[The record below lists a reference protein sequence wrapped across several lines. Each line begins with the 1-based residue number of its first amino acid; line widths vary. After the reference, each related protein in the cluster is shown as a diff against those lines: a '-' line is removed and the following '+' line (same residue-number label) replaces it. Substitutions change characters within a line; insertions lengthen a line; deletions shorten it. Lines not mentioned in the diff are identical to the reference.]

1 MDPQVKLKRI
11 FVSRLFGRF
20 DYNIDFTASGR
31 AESGITIITAPNGYG
46 KSTLLRL
53 IDDFVRGNY
62 GQLSRTE
69 FSEFIIETSDGRQVM
84 FTRQENSGELGS
96 KKTSLSV
103 TPVLTKST
111 KKLAAQR
118 PWVIEAGSLR
128 DDDFDDDIGPRGTS
142 FLNVEQVGRELG
154 LRRSGPGEWRDPAD
168 GCRYTREDLI
178 QLFGEHQ
185 AGGLRHRNREP
196 LWVTEIR
203 GALNVLYIPANRLR
217 ATIRTSASKRP
228 RGSEMVEVVSDRVL
242 EQLRNFNA
250 RYAGMGRTLEQDFP
264 SRVIEAIGSGRKVEH
279 DEIKRLM
286 DEVHQ
291 KETEYQEL
299 GLLSEERAARRVDL
313 GISDPSALL
322 VLGIYLEDIKKKLL
336 SLQETAERLRIFI
349 ATLNSML
356 LFKRLE
362 LSSEIGFRVIGENE
376 KVIPLRALSSGEQH
390 LIVLLG
396 EIIFES
402 TDGGVVLLDEPE
414 ISFHP
419 EWQERFPEVLE
430 KIVVINNAM
439 IIMATHSPTLIQD
452 KWDSVIELADQVNT

>member
-1 MDPQVKLKRI
+1 MDQQVKLKRI
-11 FVSRLFGRF
+11 FVTRLFGRF
-20 DYNIDFTASGR
+20 DYNIDFTESGR

-53 IDDFVRGNY
+53 IDDFFRGNY
-62 GQLSRTE
+62 RQISRTE
-69 FSEFIIETSDGRQVM
+69 FSQLVIETSDGRSVM
-84 FTRQENSGELGS
+84 FERQLNADDLG
-96 KKTSLSV
+96 TNRFSLLV
-103 TPVLTKST
+103 RQVLNKWRKQPVDQS
-111 KKLAAQR
+111 
-118 PWVIEAGSLR
+118 PWIIETESLR
-128 DDDFDDDIGPRGTS
+128 DNDFNDDVSPRGAS
-142 FLNVEQVGRELG
+142 FTNIDQIGRELG
-154 LRRSGPGEWRDPAD
+154 LRRVGAREWRDPAD
-168 GCRYTREDLI
+168 GCSYTREDLI

-185 AGGLRHRNREP
+185 TGGLHNRKIEP
-196 LWVTEIR
+196 SWVTEFR
-203 GALNVLYIPANRLR
+203 AALNILYISANRLR
-217 ATIRTSASKRP
+217 ATIGTTSSRRP
-228 RGSEMVEVVSDRVL
+228 RASEMVEVISDRVL
-242 EQLRNFNA
+242 EQLREFNG
-250 RYAGMGRTLEQDFP
+250 RYAGMGRALEQDFP

-291 KETEYQEL
+291 KESDYQEL

-322 VLGIYLEDIKKKLL
+322 VLGIYLEDIKKKLN

-349 ATLNSML
+349 GTLNSML

-362 LSSEIGFRVIGENE
+362 LNAEIGFQAIGDNE
-376 KVIPLRALSSGEQH
+376 ITIPLRALSSGEQH

-396 EIIFES
+396 EIVFES

-430 KIVVINNAM
+430 KIVVINKAM